1 MQASRVQAGSSDYSY
16 SQYYKNKKTESNSFF
31 VDKTASVF
39 FSSIL
44 AQGHPYYNLFL
55 SKLIQAKP
63 SQANHNKMLR
73 NDLCAF
79 YYD

>member
-39 FSSIL
+39 FFFNSGTGTPL
-44 AQGHPYYNLFL
+44 LQ
-55 SKLIQAKP
+55 LIPLQANPSQAKP
-63 SQANHNKMLR
+63 S
-73 NDLCAF
+73 
-79 YYD
+79 